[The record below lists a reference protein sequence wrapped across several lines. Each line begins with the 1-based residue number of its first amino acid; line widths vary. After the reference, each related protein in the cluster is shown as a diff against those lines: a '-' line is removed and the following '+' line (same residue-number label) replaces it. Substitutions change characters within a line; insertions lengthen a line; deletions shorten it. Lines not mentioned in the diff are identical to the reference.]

1 MKRADPSQLKADIKT
16 YIERHMEGRSN
27 NSTSPISFE
36 NPTIYMLLMRAMDYL
51 EQQEEVLDEV
61 ARIGSRHSL

>member
-1 MKRADPSQLKADIKT
+1 
-16 YIERHMEGRSN
+16 MEGRSN
-27 NSTSPISFE
+27 NSTSLISFE